1 MPFTVGFCIA
11 LPYPPLPLRTAM
23 TCLGL
28 WDASRLEMCFDIR
41 ACLLVLCHHHE
52 NTPPLAYWRM
62 RNVEQSQLIIV
73 TPAKARLGQS
83 VTSQPPEM

>member
-1 MPFTVGFCIA
+1 
-11 LPYPPLPLRTAM
+11 M

-41 ACLLVLCHHHE
+41 ACLPALCHHHE

-62 RNVEQSQLIIV
+62 RNVEQSQVIIV
-73 TPAKARLGQS
+73 TPAKASLGQS
-83 VTSQPPEM
+83 VASQPPEM